1 MRGSKVGVSFS
12 HGMIFADVLDILI
25 VDTDKDLNIYKD
37 LAESQSG
44 GSKSCCGPKDESGVT
59 EPAGKDRRELDF
71 NEWAGESAA
80 LILVD

>member
-1 MRGSKVGVSFS
+1 
-12 HGMIFADVLDILI
+12 MIFADALDILI

-37 LAESQSG
+37 LVGSQSG
-44 GSKSCCGPKDESGVT
+44 GSGSCCGPKDESGVT

-71 NEWAGESAA
+71 NEWAGESTA